1 MQLKNNLKALA
12 VSFFLLFS
20 FTANSQDFVCKS
32 ANLLGPKL
40 ITNICWRCIFPMKLA
55 GATMNPFNAIK
66 EDMGEIPA
74 GSSDGWSSGESGNW
88 MDGIQDWVGKGVSAL
103 FGSGEEVPDGASGQ
117 SVCMCQDQLGV
128 PRPGFVTAFW
138 EPYRLIEFQTIPGCL
153 ATLNGTRLNI
163 NPYLL

>member
-40 ITNICWRCIFPMKLA
+40 ITNICWRCIFPMKFA

-74 GSSDGWSSGESGNW
+74 GSSDGWSSGSNGKW
-88 MDGIQDWVGKGVSAL
+88 MEGIQDWVGKGVSAL

-117 SVCMCQDQLGV
+117 SVCM
-128 PRPGFVTAFW
+128 
-138 EPYRLIEFQTIPGCL
+138 
-153 ATLNGTRLNI
+153 
-163 NPYLL
+163 